1 MPNLIF
7 NFSRF
12 IGLKIIHFD
21 SERNKPRIVRPKIM
35 TKLYFRAVIWTIVL
49 LYLRCYSLHWLPWLL
64 HEYTAILK
72 YALLSTRGRCG
83 TAGGIARD
91 SHSCGERAHLLQRAA
106 VEAAHVCCTH
116 LCAPRHGTWME
127 NFWGLLSIES
137 TFKGLVRSGTST
149 GTDVKKSGSPQVRF
163 NDKIMRFI
171 LLLVFL
177 THEVGSSYS
186 HLASFSHLLWLLMHF
201 QTLSHLPWRHLII
214 LISHVTGNHLHSAPA
229 LLYHLMSW

>member
-149 GTDVKKSGSPQVRF
+149 GTDVKKSGSPQVRL
-163 NDKIMRFI
+163 MTRSW
-171 LLLVFL
+171 
-177 THEVGSSYS
+177 GSSCCS
-186 HLASFSHLLWLLMHF
+186 SSSRMRLVHH
-201 QTLSHLPWRHLII
+201 I
-214 LISHVTGNHLHSAPA
+214 LISHHFLICCDFSCTFKLCRISHDVILSF
-229 LLYHLMSW
+229 